1 MAVGGGETQK
11 DPSGWTVDTLHAH
24 YDQRLRDLEL
34 RLEQRFQAQE
44 AALAEKD
51 ATTQARLANI
61 NEFRAQLGD
70 VLAQSLPRS
79 EAEQRFRAVENS
91 VDQRLT
97 QVNAKNTEL
106 AQRHTADVSAINSR
120 LDLSAGAGAGIQRA
134 WGIVVAAVLV
144 ASSVVGAI
152 VVFTR

>member
-34 RLEQRFQAQE
+34 RLEQRFMAQQ

-70 VLAQSLPRS
+70 VLAESLPRK
-79 EAEQRFRAVENS
+79 EAEQRFDSIGA
-91 VDQRLT
+91 RLG
-97 QVNAKNTEL
+97 VLERRHADDL
-106 AQRHTADVSAINSR
+106 AQVNSR
-120 LDLSAGAGAGIQRA
+120 LDVSTGRGLGVEKVWAFI
-134 WGIVVAAVLV
+134 VAAVIAVGGAV
-144 ASSVVGAI
+144 ATAI
-152 VVFTR
+152 AVFSK